1 MTVIAPE
8 AFPPDRESPE
18 VLKVI
23 AGGAESLQDGL
34 DRAVQLIRQAAPPG
48 DSRGILVTRLSS
60 SLFTVEASD
69 KVPHGTTMESD
80 RWNRQAAA
88 APTPTGDEETL

>member
-1 MTVIAPE
+1 MTAIAPE
-8 AFPPDRESPE
+8 TFTPDRKSPE
-18 VLKVI
+18 VLEVI
-23 AGGAESLQDGL
+23 AWGPESLQDGL
-34 DRAVQLIRQAAPPG
+34 ERAVQRIRQAAPPG
-48 DSRGILVTRLSS
+48 DSRGILVTRRSCA
-60 SLFTVEASD
+60 LFTVEASD